1 MGDPSSSV
9 TRISF
14 YYSPELM
21 EYAQNRD
28 AGAKAVGDVYE
39 PGNDRGGNVEANLE
53 VFKSTIEEEDY
64 VMGEMQ
70 QRAAEDGT
78 LDEIIFGRNEPAL
91 HHFHTSFNEALGE
104 PPLERL

>member
-1 MGDPSSSV
+1 
-9 TRISF
+9 
-14 YYSPELM
+14 M

-39 PGNDRGGNVEANLE
+39 PGNDCGGNVEANLE

-78 LDEIIFGRNEPAL
+78 WMRSSSVGTNPRSIISTRAL
-91 HHFHTSFNEALGE
+91 MKPWVSR
-104 PPLERL
+104 RLRGYKVSLT